1 MPDFSFSTRFSRT
14 MLIDLILFFLF
25 IPSVDLLHTN
35 ALCFMLTAKEMCASE
50 NRGISIEARKR
61 KTKQPNLN
69 KNIPGASLLSFYYA
83 SFFQSGKNKE
93 NDWLYMYIRGGNNK
107 THLMYQSPNQRH
119 SGGLRS
125 LQITPIFEASYFF
138 FRMMQITSQYGIL
151 TPSIVSIGTVCY
163 VYHRSFNSPRSC
175 WKIRPK
181 LSGPLDRTEAHLPSL
196 WSTTHK
202 MIITTPHR
210 PLFHFFLGCCNTL
223 SRFFYIF
230 GKVSWRRRI
239 IKLMGSHG
247 HPIGLHLITG

>member
-1 MPDFSFSTRFSRT
+1 
-14 MLIDLILFFLF
+14 
-25 IPSVDLLHTN
+25 
-35 ALCFMLTAKEMCASE
+35 
-50 NRGISIEARKR
+50 
-61 KTKQPNLN
+61 
-69 KNIPGASLLSFYYA
+69 
-83 SFFQSGKNKE
+83 
-93 NDWLYMYIRGGNNK
+93 
-107 THLMYQSPNQRH
+107 
-119 SGGLRS
+119 
-125 LQITPIFEASYFF
+125 
-138 FRMMQITSQYGIL
+138 MQITSQYGIL

-247 HPIGLHLITG
+247 HPIGLHLITGWRIPRTIELWQAHMYSPPPHSNRNESSSSWNKRMARKRFIAKSKLDETRACLDYRGRLANNWRENFCFFFQIYGKYRRKKNELLRSMNLP